1 MAKMRNQM
9 DQVMRSNSII
19 NKLDMVEQ
27 NVREY

>member
-9 DQVMRSNSII
+9 DQLMRSNSII